1 MPLKGD
7 IMSAKNKPRD
17 PLPDSFASA
26 EAAGEFWDSHST
38 MDYVEYLE
46 PVADI
51 IKLKKRVCEVAV
63 EADVFQRLQQEAIAK
78 RKTIPKLVDQLL
90 RKTLPVT

>member
-1 MPLKGD
+1 
-7 IMSAKNKPRD
+7 MSTKNKLRD

-46 PVADI
+46 PTDDV
-51 IKLKKRVCEVAV
+51 IKLKKRVFEVEVA
-63 EADVFQRLQQEAIAK
+63 ADIFQRLQQEAIAK
-78 RKTIPKLVDQLL
+78 RKTIPKVVDQLL